1 MELREATRRIR
12 EEHEAETAY
21 DSVEAAIG
29 KSERLAVVDHD

>member
-1 MELREATRRIR
+1 MEFRQTARRIR

-29 KSERLAVVDHD
+29 ETERLAVADQD